1 MLSRTYM
8 VSLVEDRR
16 YMKRKAG
23 SVFDV
28 GFEYC
33 HGCFTETLQMAS
45 AVGNV
50 PVAPQLVFA

>member
-1 MLSRTYM
+1 M

-50 PVAPQLVFA
+50 PVSPHLVFA